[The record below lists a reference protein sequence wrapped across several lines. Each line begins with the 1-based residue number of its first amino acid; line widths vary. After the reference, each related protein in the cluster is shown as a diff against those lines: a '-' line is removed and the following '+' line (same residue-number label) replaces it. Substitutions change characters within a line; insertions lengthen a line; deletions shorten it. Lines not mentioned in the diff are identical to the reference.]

1 MANGPLLRTGID
13 VATVADVADSLA
25 RFGERYV
32 ERLFTRHE
40 VESCSGTP
48 AVTAAGLAARFAAKE
63 ATVKALGWEDAPLDW
78 RSIEVRRARSGACTL
93 LLSGEAAALA
103 ARRGVRELA
112 VSLTHEGGIAAAV
125 VVGLLEGHK
134 SPARACRC
142 SGGGHTT
149 TRRARI
155 EEPSGD
161 EGSGGSDEGGREQV
175 TPADTSRARHGR
187 G

>member
-78 RSIEVRRARSGACTL
+78 RSIEVPARSVRPRAPSCCRGRPPRSPRAGACA
-93 LLSGEAAALA
+93 SW
-103 ARRGVRELA
+103 R
-112 VSLTHEGGIAAAV
+112 
-125 VVGLLEGHK
+125 
-134 SPARACRC
+134 
-142 SGGGHTT
+142 
-149 TRRARI
+149 
-155 EEPSGD
+155 
-161 EGSGGSDEGGREQV
+161 
-175 TPADTSRARHGR
+175 
-187 G
+187 